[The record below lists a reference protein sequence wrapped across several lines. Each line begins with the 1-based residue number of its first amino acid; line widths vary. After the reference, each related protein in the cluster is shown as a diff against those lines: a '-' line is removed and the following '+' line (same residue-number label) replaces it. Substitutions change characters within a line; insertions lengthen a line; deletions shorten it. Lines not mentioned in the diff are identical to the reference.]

1 MSISTIVLCI
11 LCLAFSGYSIR
22 QALRDKKAGCIG
34 NQAQNVISVGVIGT
48 FIGISF
54 ALLYFDTSDIA
65 GSIDGFLSGMKT
77 AFWTSLI
84 GMVAA
89 LAIKFIQATV
99 ERSDEDAYKESLMNI
114 QEISRSV
121 KNNTTVV
128 NNALVELKNSV
139 EAGSNE
145 VLAQQLDRL
154 AQSFNSFIA
163 SSNASQESMNNIGR
177 LMAGQAEKLDNVA
190 DTMRESMAAFGKSQE
205 KQIEAINSVMK
216 ENMGILGGKIQ
227 ALNDG
232 LSQQLKASGDKQIEL
247 LNSMNASIVAMRA
260 HSEQSAADTTEMLK
274 ATRAYQ
280 AESLDNEA
288 KQNAILDANTQSIV
302 GMKDAFDGFV
312 NNVKEVFGEAVIGAL
327 NRSMQNLNDQLEKQF
342 GENFKELNDS
352 VKALNV
358 WQAEYKNVVDESI
371 KELTLIQETF
381 KHFEEV
387 VARNVSEHIDSLNT
401 NLKIF
406 TETSNANVAVQEN
419 LSQTVG
425 SLAEMVI
432 VSKDSV
438 EATRNVFKSF
448 EGFTH
453 DVIDKTNAS
462 LAAHN
467 ETVIE
472 NINAMA
478 DAMREAER
486 QNNEAIVA
494 AGERNAEALTGVAD
508 EFVSAAREVK
518 DASLTMAT
526 DTSHYVKQFGE
537 SSQAVV
543 KEIGETLEKFKVDF
557 ANNAAEAINNLEG
570 MFEVLAKNTDK
581 QQDKAVKTLAAQLAK
596 VSGQMIDNYSALMS
610 RLAELD
616 RIIGQN
622 GGRR

>member
-1 MSISTIVLCI
+1 MNLLTIVSCI
-11 LCLAFSGYSIR
+11 FCLAFSAYSIR
-22 QALRDKKAGCIG
+22 RAKKDKATGTIG
-34 NQAQNVISVGVIGT
+34 NEAQNVISVGVIFT
-48 FIGISF
+48 FIGISV
-54 ALLYFDTSDIA
+54 ALMYFDTSDIA
-65 GSIDGFLSGMKT
+65 GSIDAFLSGMKT
-77 AFWTSLI
+77 AFLTSVI
-84 GMVAA
+84 GMIAA
-89 LAIKFIQATV
+89 LIIKFIQATV
-99 ERSDEDAYKESLMNI
+99 ERSDADAYKESLRYI
-114 QEISRSV
+114 QEISKSV
-121 KNNTTVV
+121 DNNTAVLNTGL
-128 NNALVELKNSV
+128 ADLKKSV

-145 VLAQQLDRL
+145 VLAEQLNSL
-154 AQSFNSFIA
+154 TTAFNNFID
-163 SSNASQESMNNIGR
+163 SSRTTQESMSNIGKI
-177 LMAGQAEKLDNVA
+177 MSGQAEKLDELN
-190 DTMRESMAAFGKSQE
+190 TSMSQSMARFGESQD
-205 KQIEAINSVMK
+205 KQIEAINNVMK
-216 ENMGILGGKIQ
+216 ENMGILGNKIQ

-232 LSQQLKASGDKQIEL
+232 LSQQLQSSGTKQIEL
-247 LNSMNASIVAMRA
+247 LNSMNDSIAAMQE
-260 HSEQSAADTTEMLK
+260 HSKQSAADTAEML
-274 ATRAYQ
+274 RAARDYQ
-280 AESLDNEA
+280 AESLANEA

-342 GENFKELNDS
+342 GENFKELNDA

-467 ETVIE
+467 DTVIE

-537 SSQAVV
+537 TSQAVV